1 MGCVGLCWVQFLSC
15 SNNGDYKVFSLIRRC
30 CAKYLCLRD
39 VGRSGLKKIIRFLIV
54 RGDVS
59 QFLRLWI
66 LSFAMSMW
74 ASRDKVFNDVSMF
87 NLSWE
92 AYFRWSRGQKSVHH
106 LLWSPISILKLNF
119 GGSFLKDVRDS
130 MGHHLCSYF
139 GLKLVSESNEAE
151 VYVMLVGC
159 RELKS

>member
-1 MGCVGLCWVQFLSC
+1 MLWQVSLFTGCWKIWLEK
-15 SNNGDYKVFSLIRRC
+15 NNKVFNSKRRC
-30 CAKYLCLRD
+30 FSVSEVVD
-39 VGRSGLKKIIRFLIV
+39 SIIW
-54 RGDVS
+54 S
-59 QFLRLWI
+59 
-66 LSFAMSMW
+66 MSMW

-159 RELKS
+159 HELKS